1 MRNGTPKLS
10 RDMKFSCDVLSCSYM
25 TYVICLLFAASKFG
39 NFKCLCENLII
50 CELADILEDF
60 ENASQYFCTFLA
72 NRICDGKVTSRF

>member
-10 RDMKFSCDVLSCSYM
+10 RDMKCSCDVLSCSYM
-25 TYVICLLFAASKFG
+25 TYVICLLFSASKFG

-60 ENASQYFCTFLA
+60 ENTSLYFCTFLA